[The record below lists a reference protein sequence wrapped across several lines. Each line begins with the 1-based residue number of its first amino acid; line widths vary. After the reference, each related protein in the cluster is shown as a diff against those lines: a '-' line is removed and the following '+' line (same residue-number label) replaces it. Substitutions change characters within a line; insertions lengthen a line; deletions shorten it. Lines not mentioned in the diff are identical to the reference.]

1 MYIQQKKNMAV
12 SCVVFGTIIWS
23 QARAAADQREK
34 FTQFEDFDREL
45 LRQENDAG
53 YRTYYDFFN
62 KSGKTFRSTSTSGTA
77 SPRDVPDDR
86 LDVASVGKSICVTT
100 ALWLFSDISSTDLGI
115 GPGTLVSSLQYL
127 RNGVAETVQET
138 FNVSGQERATV
149 EA

>member
-1 MYIQQKKNMAV
+1 MQDTAPT
-12 SCVVFGTIIWS
+12 TIFLTNPGRHS
-23 QARAAADQREK
+23 
-34 FTQFEDFDREL
+34 L
-45 LRQENDAG
+45 
-53 YRTYYDFFN
+53 
-62 KSGKTFRSTSTSGTA
+62 RSTSTSGTA
-77 SPRDVPDDR
+77 SRDVSDDR

-100 ALWLFSDISSTDLGI
+100 ALWLFSDISSTNLGI